1 MEAAGS
7 PCHVRANAGV
17 ETGGFRRCVACSKPK
32 ASLINSGSAR
42 PICCGSFETHSV
54 HREAH
59 ERGQYVANRRQKVSP
74 FDPLSPFFGV
84 TCRALLDGALYPI
97 AGAIGAP
104 PVH

>member
-42 PICCGSFETHSV
+42 PICCGSFENHSV
-54 HREAH
+54 HPEAH

-74 FDPLSPFFGV
+74 FDQLSPYLGL
-84 TCRALLDGALYPI
+84 TWGGLLHSPTHPIDGA
-97 AGAIGAP
+97 
-104 PVH
+104 